1 MTHFKRG
8 ACALLAIIA
17 TASMQL
23 ASADIIDSYQPY
35 VTTNGSTHTLI
46 VSGGEVA
53 FTDGYDTSSI
63 DITGG
68 HVSHMFLYDSALVRL
83 TSGDI
88 SHLTL
93 NDSTVATVEG
103 GEVSHLTS
111 NTTARVTVAG
121 GVISWLNV
129 YGNSTAAILGAPT
142 FSWLVVDQTAHV
154 DVYVTDAVYSNGR
167 LSGTWLDGTPFDFGV
182 MIGSGGMPGTSP
194 AELPPNITIHSP
206 APAASAR

>member
-1 MTHFKRG
+1 MSHFKRG

-23 ASADIIDSYQPY
+23 ASADIIDSQHPY
-35 VTTNGSTHTLI
+35 LTANGSTHTLI

-68 HVSHMFLYDSALVRL
+68 HASHMFLNDSALVRL

-103 GEVSHLTS
+103 GQVGHLTS
-111 NTTARVTVAG
+111 NTAARVTVAG

-206 APAASAR
+206 APIPSAH